1 MAKPKKK
8 AENRRGSPEAVEKR
22 RVARAF
28 NERFAD
34 AVAPAL
40 DGRTARRRTR
50 LLAELAHGHD
60 DGRPFRPLD
69 VLVRVHELLSLGCSE
84 QAIAHAHRPPR
95 SVRVTPD
102 KVALLRRLHEAHGF
116 APASYRFVGFGP
128 TALAKAGIRVE

>member
-8 AENRRGSPEAVEKR
+8 AANRRGSPEAVEKR

-34 AVAPAL
+34 AVAPPL
-40 DGRTARRRTR
+40 DGRTARRRAR

-69 VLVRVHELLSLGCSE
+69 VLVRVHELLALGCSE
-84 QAIAHAHRPPR
+84 HAIAAAHRPPR
-95 SVRVTPD
+95 SVRVTAD
-102 KVALLRRLHEAHGF
+102 KVALVRQLHAAHGF
-116 APASYRFVGFGP
+116 SPASYRFVGFGP
-128 TALAKAGIRVE
+128 AVLAKAGISVE